1 MRLVQPAD
9 PVLVEHP
16 GKLAL
21 DGMREHVGRGLRRRA
36 HRLEMPALSVFET
49 GTPGVPYPQPSPMSP
64 FELEHQE
71 TEDPDLLHVAVSG
84 ELDLT
89 NARELEDRVRELTAG
104 EASLLVLDLNRVVF
118 IDSAALHVLFRTAR
132 RGRTGIVLAQTA
144 PVART
149 VEIVGL
155 SNAAVVGESLDAVLA
170 ALGAG

>member
-1 MRLVQPAD
+1 
-9 PVLVEHP
+9 
-16 GKLAL
+16 
-21 DGMREHVGRGLRRRA
+21 
-36 HRLEMPALSVFET
+36 MP
-49 GTPGVPYPQPSPMSP
+49 P
-64 FELEHQE
+64 FELDPQE
-71 TEDPDLLHVAVSG
+71 TDDPDVQHVCISG

>member
-1 MRLVQPAD
+1 
-9 PVLVEHP
+9 
-16 GKLAL
+16 
-21 DGMREHVGRGLRRRA
+21 
-36 HRLEMPALSVFET
+36 
-49 GTPGVPYPQPSPMSP
+49 MSP

-71 TEDPDLLHVAVSG
+71 TDDPGVVHVAVSG

-89 NARELEDRVRELTAG
+89 NARELEDRVGELTAG

-132 RGRTGIVLAQTA
+132 RARMGIVLSQTA

-155 SNAAVVGESLDAVLA
+155 SDAIAVDESLDAVLA
-170 ALGAG
+170 ALGAR